1 MKGTFILSTMAVV
14 SAAFIFTSCGPSRVY
29 ATNEKHYRNPPPPP
43 QPRYSAPPPSR
54 SYYATSLVISP
65 TPGFTMKQNP
75 NGRYYHIS
83 QQGYTYWKGYDNRFY
98 LDRSYLNRV
107 SYSKWEYKEW
117 KKYSKQS
124 R

>member
-1 MKGTFILSTMAVV
+1 MKRTFILSTMAVLA
-14 SAAFIFTSCGPSRVY
+14 AAFIFTSCGPSRVY
-29 ATNEKHYRNPPPPP
+29 ATNEKHYRNPAP
-43 QPRYSAPPPSR
+43 PPPSR
-54 SYYATSLVISP
+54 YSPPPRPSYAATSLVISP

-83 QQGYTYWKGYDNRFY
+83 QQGFTYWKGYDNRFY

-107 SYSKWEYKEW
+107 TYSKWEYKEW